1 MHPVGDLLV
10 GESEVTVGL
19 WQQIKGE
26 EQEDV
31 CGAECPKSNI
41 NWLQALE
48 FANQM
53 SMLEGLGQCYRKGKE
68 STDVVE
74 IECLDCKGYRLPTD
88 EEWMTFSSL
97 DPTMPYADAE
107 HAETVGWVRGNSKRR
122 TASRL

>member
-1 MHPVGDLLV
+1 M

-26 EQEDV
+26 DQEDV

-53 SMLEGLGQCYRKGKE
+53 SMLEGLGQCYRK
-68 STDVVE
+68 VE
-74 IECLDCKGYRLPTD
+74 DKKHRRSGDRDGLYGVS
-88 EEWMTFSSL
+88 F
-97 DPTMPYADAE
+97 ADRCR
-107 HAETVGWVRGNSKRR
+107 VGQVF
-122 TASRL
+122 